1 MPSKTQ
7 QGLSRTIHYSDA
19 ESTLN
24 NSEATARQAQGW
36 PAPVV
41 TAAPRY
47 TELRGYSIALYIPR
61 VPTPWRRGIVAGMCA
76 LAVTIVLGQAP
87 RRGLGSQPL
96 LPDPPY
102 GYEDTG
108 LPSHFTATD
117 GPDSVVT
124 TDNTPAS
131 NPTTNA
137 GATLG
142 RVLFYDTRLSA
153 NDTVSCGSCH
163 LQQHGFSDP
172 RRYSLGFNGRSTRR
186 HAMSL
191 TNARYY
197 ARGRFFW
204 DERSASLEAQVLEPI
219 QDPIEMGLSL
229 DAMREKLARVPFY
242 RPLFESAFG
251 TSAVTVDRVARALA
265 QFVRALVSAGAP
277 YDQARAAGRP
287 GSPEFTARL
296 SAPVRLGHRLF
307 VTAPNS
313 GTRGAGCSRCHVGDA
328 QISLSPRNIGLDPDG
343 IGDPGANDGRFK
355 APSLRNVAARAPY
368 MHDGRFGSLREVI
381 EHYDRRVEPSR
392 FLDMTLLD
400 RRLVVTGGPIRP
412 VRLQLT
418 NREIDGLVAFLRT
431 LTDDAFLSDPRFS
444 NPFLSR

>member
-7 QGLSRTIHYSDA
+7 QGLSRTIHYSGA
-19 ESTLN
+19 ESALN
-24 NSEATARQAQGW
+24 NSEATAQQPQDWSASVL
-36 PAPVV
+36 PAV
-41 TAAPRY
+41 PRY
-47 TELRGYSIALYIPR
+47 TGLRGYSFALYIPR
-61 VPTPWRRGIVAGMCA
+61 VTTPCHRGAVAGMCV
-76 LAVTIVLGQAP
+76 LAVTIALGQAP
-87 RRGLGSQPL
+87 RRELGSQPL

-102 GYEDTG
+102 GYEGTG

-117 GPDSVVT
+117 GPDSVAT
-124 TDNTPAS
+124 ADNTPAS

-242 RPLFESAFG
+242 RPLFERAFG
-251 TSAVTVDRVARALA
+251 TTEVTVNRVSRALA

-277 YDQARAAGRP
+277 YDRARAAGRP
-287 GSPEFTARL
+287 GSTAFNARL
-296 SAPVRLGHRLF
+296 SATARLGHQLF
-307 VTAPNS
+307 VTAPS
-313 GTRGAGCSRCHVGDA
+313 PGVRGGGCSRCHVGDA

-343 IGDPGANDGRFK
+343 TGDPGANDGRFK

-368 MHDGRFGSLREVI
+368 MHDGRFGSLREII
-381 EHYDRRVEPSR
+381 EHYDRRVEPSQ

-400 RRLVVTGGPIRP
+400 RRLAVTGGPIQP

-431 LTDDAFLSDPRFS
+431 LTDDGFLSDPRFS
-444 NPFLSR
+444 DPFPRR

>member
-1 MPSKTQ
+1 
-7 QGLSRTIHYSDA
+7 
-19 ESTLN
+19 
-24 NSEATARQAQGW
+24 
-36 PAPVV
+36 
-41 TAAPRY
+41 
-47 TELRGYSIALYIPR
+47 
-61 VPTPWRRGIVAGMCA
+61 
-76 LAVTIVLGQAP
+76 
-87 RRGLGSQPL
+87 
-96 LPDPPY
+96 
-102 GYEDTG
+102 
-108 LPSHFTATD
+108 
-117 GPDSVVT
+117 
-124 TDNTPAS
+124 
-131 NPTTNA
+131 
-137 GATLG
+137 
-142 RVLFYDTRLSA
+142 
-153 NDTVSCGSCH
+153 
-163 LQQHGFSDP
+163 
-172 RRYSLGFNGRSTRR
+172 
-186 HAMSL
+186 MSL
-191 TNARYY
+191 TYARYY

-296 SAPVRLGHRLF
+296 SAPVRLGHRLI
-307 VTAPNS
+307 VTAP
-313 GTRGAGCSRCHVGDA
+313 
-328 QISLSPRNIGLDPDG
+328 
-343 IGDPGANDGRFK
+343 GDPGANDGRFK